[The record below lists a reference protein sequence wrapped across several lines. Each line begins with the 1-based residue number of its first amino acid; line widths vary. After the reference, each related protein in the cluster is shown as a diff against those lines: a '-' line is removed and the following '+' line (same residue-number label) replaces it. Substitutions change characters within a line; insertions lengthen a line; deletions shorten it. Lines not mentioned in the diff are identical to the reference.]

1 MAAAAVHQQAVN
13 PVMSLACQSFVMNI
27 YFWTSI
33 HIFLNNQWRIRVYTC
48 FTISVVFS
56 VVVTPVVWQ
65 AVVSTNA
72 TSTNNR
78 GFTVDADKDQYD
90 LELPLKQ
97 IFESNDVYSLLFVVK
112 KFGWNELW
120 KQILFIYILTVVV
133 WETQN
138 TIINTCTNTSVPKEK
153 RWV

>member
-1 MAAAAVHQQAVN
+1 MEDRAH
-13 PVMSLACQSFVMNI
+13 
-27 YFWTSI
+27 
-33 HIFLNNQWRIRVYTC
+33 TC
-48 FTISVVFS
+48 FTISGVFS
-56 VVVTPVVWQ
+56 VVVRPVVWQ
-65 AVVSTNA
+65 VVVSTNA

-97 IFESNDVYSLLFVVK
+97 IFESNDVYSLLFVIK

-138 TIINTCTNTSVPKEK
+138 TVINTSTNTSVPKEK

>member
-33 HIFLNNQWRIRVYTC
+33 HIFLNNQWRIRAHTC

-56 VVVTPVVWQ
+56 VVVRPVVWQ

-97 IFESNDVYSLLFVVK
+97 IFESNDVYSLLFVIK

-138 TIINTCTNTSVPKEK
+138 TIINTCTNTSVPKET

>member
-1 MAAAAVHQQAVN
+1 
-13 PVMSLACQSFVMNI
+13 MSRLSDCHEPCTSVFCDEHILLNLYPYIFEQSMEDRA
-27 YFWTSI
+27 
-33 HIFLNNQWRIRVYTC
+33 HTC

-56 VVVTPVVWQ
+56 VVVRPVVWQ

-97 IFESNDVYSLLFVVK
+97 IFESNDVYSLLFVIK